1 MDQRMTQNGPDRK
14 QRAKKGGEIKEKGRE
29 PWGGTKT
36 RHLRIQMPQTDSG
49 KPRACRG
56 ETREGIEFPPASPYV
71 TRAERIC
78 PIFLRP
84 DIMATSIDEVS
95 SNVKPLVRQMR
106 ESPNRVKKLVEML
119 PQQEGTPLAVA
130 LI

>member
-1 MDQRMTQNGPDRK
+1 MRQATQPVS
-14 QRAKKGGEIKEKGRE
+14 RAARFFSAS
-29 PWGGTKT
+29 
-36 RHLRIQMPQTDSG
+36 LFSL
-49 KPRACRG
+49 
-56 ETREGIEFPPASPYV
+56 EGIEFAPPSSCV
-71 TRAERIC
+71 TRAERIS

-95 SNVKPLVRQMR
+95 SNAKPLVRQMR